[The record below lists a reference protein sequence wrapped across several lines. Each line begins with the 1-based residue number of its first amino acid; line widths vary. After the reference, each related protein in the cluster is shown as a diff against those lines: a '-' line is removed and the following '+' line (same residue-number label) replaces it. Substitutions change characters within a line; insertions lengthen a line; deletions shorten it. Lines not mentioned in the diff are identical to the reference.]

1 MKHTRRA
8 LFALLLMPLL
18 ALAAP
23 PKPAAPPAVAEA
35 LPEDVAQYAVWSA
48 LLAHGLP
55 ADTQEIIIAAQTT
68 TDTNP
73 VVAPGANLEAVAKKL
88 ALDPALLRGWLRA
101 NESRETLTPR
111 LTLKAKYQLLD
122 DATRAKIFAGEDPV
136 ANWARFK
143 QRYPDAPGILRLSR
157 AAFDPFQQQALV
169 YLEFSCGPACGSG
182 RLIHAARDGK
192 GWKALSGELIWIAGP

>member
-1 MKHTRRA
+1 MSRARRGLA
-8 LFALLLMPLL
+8 ALLLMPLL

-23 PKPAAPPAVAEA
+23 AKPAAPPAGEA

-48 LLAHGLP
+48 LIGHGLP
-55 ADTQEIIIAAQTT
+55 ADTRQIVIAAQTT

-73 VVAPGANLEAVAKKL
+73 VVPPGANVDALANKLEL
-88 ALDPALLRGWLRA
+88 APPLVRAWLKA
-101 NESRETLTPR
+101 NEQRETLAPR
-111 LTLKAKYQLLD
+111 FALKAQYVLLD
-122 DATRAKIFAGEDPV
+122 DEARAKIFAGEDPV

-143 QRYPDAPGILRLSR
+143 QRFPDAPGILRLSR

-169 YLEFSCGPACGSG
+169 YLEFTCGPACGSG